1 MRNYL
6 SRGLRPKIGEIPHI
20 GSESL
25 PPNGSN
31 GQEMGRDGI
40 IKSSLIAMVSLE
52 YPADRNGPPPRVPQW
67 GMGQTSKW
75 EYHAHGSP
83 WPFMIDRALTFQY
96 GSGTLRRELQ
106 KGLQKRRKRKREDE
120 KTAKLRR
127 EQMRRKRKT
136 KEGEKCKSI
145 IVYAE

>member
-52 YPADRNGPPPRVPQW
+52 YPEMVHPP
-67 GMGQTSKW
+67 
-75 EYHAHGSP
+75 GSP
-83 WPFMIDRALTFQY
+83 
-96 GSGTLRRELQ
+96 SGVWARQVNGNTMPMAPLGR
-106 KGLQKRRKRKREDE
+106 
-120 KTAKLRR
+120 
-127 EQMRRKRKT
+127 
-136 KEGEKCKSI
+136 S
-145 IVYAE
+145 